1 MLSDRNFITSVQD
14 YRVEPLH
21 LDYTQDKVGVPKIKK
36 SWDRRKTSTL
46 VSVQNLNSISGI
58 ETEVYH
64 QRAKKIW
71 TQDEKM
77 RMLPIFFSAPSKT
90 KYL

>member
-36 SWDRRKTSTL
+36 
-46 VSVQNLNSISGI
+46 VGI
-58 ETEVYH
+58 
-64 QRAKKIW
+64 
-71 TQDEKM
+71 DEK
-77 RMLPIFFSAPSKT
+77 L
-90 KYL
+90 LL